1 MIVMN
6 KKTIA
11 LLLAAL
17 FACMT
22 FASCSLIN
30 GGGSKKDADN
40 SDVKVVIESIT
51 QIPVSSIAPIDT
63 TEPVLDTPAPTDT
76 PAPNITPP
84 PVITPP
90 PAPNYHIFENCAFV
104 GNSIFEGLRQ
114 YGFIPY
120 GHFFTRVGL
129 NILTVYTQTTTNG
142 HIPVI
147 DELNTGSYAAVIMMF
162 GQNELGW
169 PNLNTFIDK
178 YEQFLRDVWRRQ
190 PNAKLFIMGS
200 PPVSAERSAT
210 STTGVTNEN
219 IHLYN
224 AQLEDLCART
234 ANCYYI
240 SIPEVLVTA
249 SGALPNDASGDGIH
263 LNKTYSKLWSD
274 HICLTVMSILYGGN

>member
-6 KKTIA
+6 KKLIA

-17 FACMT
+17 FACMGLI
-22 FASCSLIN
+22 ACSGA
-30 GGGSKKDADN
+30 GGGKQDADN
-40 SDVKVVIESIT
+40 SDVKVVIESVT
-51 QIPVSSIAPIDT
+51 QVPVSIAPIDT
-63 TEPVLDTPAPTDT
+63 TAPVLDTPSPTDT
-76 PAPNITPP
+76 PAPNVTAV

-90 PAPNYHIFENCAFV
+90 PAPDYTVFKNCAFV

-129 NILTVYTQTTTNG
+129 SILTVYTHTTTNG
-142 HIPVI
+142 SIPVI
-147 DELNTGSYAAVIMMF
+147 DELNTGHYEAVIMMF

-169 PNLNTFIDK
+169 PNINTFIDK

-190 PNAKLFIMGS
+190 PGAKLFIMGI
-200 PPVSAERSAT
+200 PPVSAEKSAS

-219 IHLYN
+219 IFIYN

-234 ANCYYI
+234 PNCYYI

-249 SGALPNDASGDGIH
+249 DGALPKDASGDGIH

-274 HICLTVMSILYGGN
+274 HICLTVMSVLRGH